1 METSVGTE
9 QETMR
14 RAGGSELRQ
23 RVQDVIRDLTL
34 ELHPRW
40 DKTLSVRDGSDLD
53 LDLGFDSLARAELLL
68 RLNRAFEID
77 LPDALIVEAAT
88 AGEIC
93 DAVAG
98 AVPAGRATP
107 QTRAVQQI
115 ALPQSAEPLGTAT
128 LLEALAVH
136 VRDHPDRPHIYLW
149 REEQEED
156 CLTYGQLDQAARVAA
171 FGLVQK
177 GVEPGE
183 RVAIMLPTSLA
194 FFQTFFGALMCGAVP
209 VPIYPPLRRAQ
220 VEDHLRR
227 QAAILRNAEAVRL
240 ITDDQTRAPGRLL
253 EGLVPS
259 LKGVHTVAE
268 LAASGA
274 PLSRPVPAAPGDTA
288 LIQYTSGSTGDP
300 KGVVLTHANLL
311 ANIRA
316 MGRVLEASSSDV
328 FASWLPLYHDM
339 GLIGAWL
346 GSLYYGAPAVI
357 MSPLAFIAK
366 PARWLWAIHD
376 HKATLSAAPNFAF
389 ELCLKR
395 IADADLEGLDLSCLR
410 RVVNG
415 AEPVS
420 PSTVARFTERF
431 QAYGFAPEALAPVYG
446 LAECSVGLAFPPSGR
461 KPIIDRVERRALGE
475 SGVARPADANDPN
488 AVEIVACG
496 QPLPGHQIRIVDTTG
511 HEAPERTQGRLEF
524 RGPSA
529 TKGYFQNPE
538 KTQSLFH
545 DSWLDTGDLAYV
557 AEGDVYL
564 TGRVKDIII
573 RAGRHIWPQEL
584 EDVVGALEAV
594 RRGCVAAIAATDK
607 ASGTERLV
615 VVAETRLTGA
625 AERAELTR
633 RILDATAEITEAPAD
648 EVVLAPPRAI
658 PKTSSGKIR
667 RGATRVLYETGA
679 LGRKDRAAW
688 RQVSRLAIS
697 SAAGRLKRSLRTV
710 GDYAYAGWWWSVLVL
725 IAIGLWPLVVGLPR
739 RVWRHAAVGAGI
751 RLLFRLTGC
760 PFAVERAGPVPARDV
775 ILVPNHTSYL
785 DGGLISA
792 AIEGPLAFVVAERF
806 GRQLVAGRFLRAL
819 GTVFVGGGEPG
830 LHEAEE
836 AALAALKR
844 GERLVIFPEGRLRR
858 MPGLLSFYTGPFVLA
873 GKAQVPIV
881 PLTMTGA
888 RSLLRD
894 GGQWF
899 PRRGCLGVR
908 IGPPVRTTGGDF
920 EAALRLSEAV
930 RTEML
935 AHCREP
941 DLGRER
947 IEFGRL
953 ENP

>member
-1 METSVGTE
+1 MATTVET
-9 QETMR
+9 QHAIR
-14 RAGGSELRQ
+14 RAGGPDIPR
-23 RVQDVIRDLTL
+23 RVQDLVRDLTL
-34 ELHPRW
+34 ELHPGW
-40 DKTLSVRDGSDLD
+40 DKTLRVGEGSDLD

-68 RLNRAFEID
+68 RLDRAFDID

-88 AGEIC
+88 VGELYE
-93 DAVAG
+93 AVAG
-98 AVPAGRATP
+98 AIPSGRVAP
-107 QTRAVQQI
+107 QTHAVRQI
-115 ALPQSAEPLGTAT
+115 TLPQSAEPVDAAT
-128 LLEALAVH
+128 LLEVLAAH
-136 VRDHPDRPHIYLW
+136 VRDHPDRPQVYLW
-149 REEQEED
+149 RSEQEED
-156 CLTYGQLDQAARVAA
+156 CLTYGQLDRAARVAA

-194 FFQTFFGALMCGAVP
+194 FFQAFFGVLMCGAVP

-227 QAAILRNAEAVRL
+227 QAGILRNAEAVRL
-240 ITDDQTRAPGRLL
+240 ITDEQTQRPGRLL

-259 LKGVHTVAE
+259 LKGVDTAAE
-268 LAASGA
+268 LAGSGV
-274 PLSRPVPAAPGDTA
+274 PLRTPVRVAAADTA

-316 MGRVLEASSSDV
+316 MGRVLEASSADV

-346 GSLYYGAPAVI
+346 GSLYYGAAAII
-357 MSPLAFIAK
+357 MSPLAFIAR
-366 PARWLWAIHD
+366 PARWLWAIHH

-395 IADADLEGLDLSCLR
+395 ITDAELEGLDLSSLR

-420 PSTVARFTERF
+420 PSTIGRFTERF
-431 QAYGFAPEALAPVYG
+431 RAHGFAPEALGPVYG
-446 LAECSVGLAFPPSGR
+446 LAECSVGLAFPPPGR
-461 KPIIDRVERRALGE
+461 KPIIDRVDRRALSV
-475 SGVARPADANDPN
+475 SGLAKPAASDDPN
-488 AVEIVACG
+488 AMEIVACG
-496 QPLPGHQIRIVDTTG
+496 QPLPGHQIRVVDATG

-529 TKGYFQNPE
+529 TKGYFRNPE
-538 KTQSLFH
+538 KTQALF
-545 DSWLDTGDLAYV
+545 DGDWLDTGDLAYI
-557 AEGDVYL
+557 AQGDVYL

-584 EDVVGALEAV
+584 EDLVGGLAGV

-615 VVAETRLTGA
+615 VVAETRLTDTA
-625 AERAELTR
+625 ARADLTQ
-633 RILDATAEITEAPAD
+633 RILDATAQVGETPAD

-667 RGATRVLYETGA
+667 RAATRALYETGA
-679 LGRKDRAAW
+679 LGRKERAAW
-688 RQVSRLAIS
+688 RQISRLAIAS
-697 SAAGRLKRSLRTV
+697 GAGRLARDFRTL
-710 GDYAYAGWWWSVLVL
+710 GDYAYAAWWWSVLVL
-725 IAIGLWPLVVGLPR
+725 IACGLWPLVVGLPR
-739 RVWRHAAVGAGI
+739 RAWRHAAVGAGI
-751 RLLFRLTGC
+751 RLLFRLTGTA
-760 PFAVERAGPVPARDV
+760 FSVDRAGSLPERDV

-792 AIEGPLAFVVAERF
+792 AMKGPLAFVVAERF
-806 GRQLVAGRFLRAL
+806 GRQFVAGRFLRAL

-830 LHEAEE
+830 LHEAEQ
-836 AALAALKR
+836 AALAALQR

-873 GKAQVPIV
+873 AKAQVPIV
-881 PLTMTGA
+881 PVTLTGA

-899 PRRGCLGVR
+899 PRRGRAGVR
-908 IGPPVRTTGGDF
+908 IGAAVQPTGGDF
-920 EAALRLSEAV
+920 AAALKLSEEV
-930 RTEML
+930 RADIL

>member
-1 METSVGTE
+1 VE
-9 QETMR
+9 QQSA
-14 RAGGSELRQ
+14 RADRAEVRG
-23 RVQDVIRDLTL
+23 RVQSVIRDLTL

-40 DKTLSVRDGSDLD
+40 EKTLTVRDASDLD

-68 RLNRAFEID
+68 RLNRAFKID
-77 LPDALIVEAAT
+77 LSDDLIVEAAT
-88 AGEIC
+88 AGEISE
-93 DAVAG
+93 AVAA
-98 AVPAGRATP
+98 AVPAGRAAP
-107 QTRAVQQI
+107 QTRVAQPI
-115 ALPQSAEPLGTAT
+115 SLPQSVEPTEAAN
-128 LLEALAVH
+128 LLDVLAAH
-136 VRDHPDRPHIYLW
+136 VRDHPDRPHVYLW
-149 REEQEED
+149 RNEQEED
-156 CLTYGQLDQAARVAA
+156 CLTYGELDQAARIAA

-177 GVEPGE
+177 GVEPGD

-194 FFQTFFGALMCGAVP
+194 FFQAFFGVLMCGAVP

-227 QAAILRNAEAVRL
+227 QAGILRNAEAVRL
-240 ITDDQTRAPGRLL
+240 VTDEQTRRPGRLL

-259 LKGVHTVAE
+259 LKGVHALSE
-268 LAASGA
+268 LASYGA
-274 PLSRPVPAAPGDTA
+274 PLSTPVRAATEDTA

-316 MGRVLEASSSDV
+316 MGRILEASSSDV

-346 GSLYYGAPAVI
+346 GSLYYGAAANI

-366 PARWLWAIHD
+366 PARWLWAIHH

-395 IADADLEGLDLSCLR
+395 IADADIGGLDLSSLR
-410 RVVNG
+410 TVVNG

-420 PSTVARFTERF
+420 PSTISRFTERF
-431 QAYGFAPEALAPVYG
+431 RQYGFAPEALAPVYG
-446 LAECSVGLAFPPSGR
+446 LAECSVGLAFPPQGR
-461 KPIIDRVERRALGE
+461 KPIIDRIERGALSE
-475 SGVARPADANDPN
+475 SAIAKPAVPGDAN
-488 AVEIVACG
+488 AMEIVACG
-496 QPLPGHQIRIVDTTG
+496 QPLPGHQIRIVDATG

-529 TKGYFQNPE
+529 TKGYFNNPE
-538 KTQSLFH
+538 RTRALFH
-545 DSWLDTGDLAYV
+545 DGWLDTGDLAYI

-584 EDVVGALEAV
+584 EDVVGGLEGV

-615 VVAETRLTGA
+615 VVAETRLTDASG
-625 AERAELTR
+625 RADLTH
-633 RILDATAEITEAPAD
+633 RILDATAAIVEAPAD
-648 EVVLAPPRAI
+648 EVVLARPRAI

-667 RGATRVLYETGA
+667 RAATRALYEAGA
-679 LGRKDRAAW
+679 LGRKERAAW
-688 RQVSRLAIS
+688 RQVSRLAIG
-697 SAAGRLKRSLRTV
+697 SAAGRLRRRLLAL
-710 GDYAYAGWWWSVLVL
+710 GDYVYAAWWWSVLVL
-725 IAIGLWPLVVGLPR
+725 IAICLWPLVVGLPR
-739 RVWRHAAVGAGI
+739 RAWRHAAVGAGI
-751 RLLFRLTGC
+751 RTLFRLTGC
-760 PFAVERAGPVPARDV
+760 PFTVERAGSVPACDV

-792 AIEGPLAFVVAERF
+792 SIKGPLAFVVAERF
-806 GRQLVAGRFLRAL
+806 GRQFVAGRFLRAL
-819 GTVFVGGGEPG
+819 GTIFVGGGEAG

-858 MPGLLSFYTGPFVLA
+858 MPGLLSFYAGPFVLA
-873 GKAQVPIV
+873 AKAQVPIV
-881 PLTMTGA
+881 PVTLTGA

-899 PRRGCLGVR
+899 PRRARVGVR
-908 IGPPVRTTGGDF
+908 IGAPIRPDGEDF
-920 EAALRLSEAV
+920 GAALRIGEAV
-930 RTEML
+930 RGEIL

-953 ENP
+953 ENT

>member
-1 METSVGTE
+1 MEPAVGTD
-9 QETMR
+9 QETIG
-14 RAGGSELRQ
+14 RAGERELHQ
-23 RVQDVIRDLTL
+23 RVRDVIRALTL
-34 ELHPRW
+34 ELHPAW
-40 DKTLSVRDGSDLD
+40 DKTLRVRDASDLD

-68 RLNRAFEID
+68 RLNRTFAID
-77 LPDALIVEAAT
+77 LPDELIVEAAT
-88 AGEIC
+88 VGELC
-93 DAVAG
+93 EAVAA
-98 AVPAGRATP
+98 AVPAGRVAP
-107 QTRAVQQI
+107 QARAPQQI
-115 ALPQSAEPLGTAT
+115 VLPQSAEPSRAAT
-128 LLEALAVH
+128 LLEALAAH
-136 VRDHPDRPHIYLW
+136 VRDNPDRPHVHLW
-149 REEQEED
+149 RSEQAED

-177 GVEPGE
+177 GLEPGE

-194 FFQTFFGALMCGAVP
+194 FFQAFFGALMCGAVP

-227 QAAILRNAEAVRL
+227 QAAILRNAGAVRL
-240 ITDDQTRAPGRLL
+240 ITDEQTRGPGRLL

-259 LKGVHTVAE
+259 LKGVDTAAE
-268 LAASGA
+268 LASSGA
-274 PLSRPVPAAPGDTA
+274 PLRTPVHAAETDVA

-316 MGRVLEASSSDV
+316 MGRVLEASSNDV

-366 PARWLWAIHD
+366 PARWLWAIHN

-395 IADADLEGLDLSCLR
+395 IADADIEGLDLSSLR

-420 PSTVARFTERF
+420 PSTIARFTERF
-431 QAYGFAPEALAPVYG
+431 RAYAFAPEALAPVYG
-446 LAECSVGLAFPPSGR
+446 LAECSVGLTFPPAGR
-461 KPIIDRVERRALGE
+461 KPIIDRVERRALSEAGI
-475 SGVARPADANDPN
+475 ARPAAPGDPN

-496 QPLPGHQIRIVDTTG
+496 QPLPSHQIRIVDATG
-511 HEAPERTQGRLEF
+511 HEAPDRTQGRLEF

-529 TKGYFQNPE
+529 TKGYFRNPD
-538 KTQSLFH
+538 KTKALIH
-545 DSWLDTGDLAYV
+545 GGWLDTGDLAYI

-584 EDVVGALEAV
+584 EDVVGGLEGV
-594 RRGCVAAIAATDK
+594 RKGCVAAIAATDR

-615 VVAETRLTGA
+615 VVVETRLTDGVK
-625 AERAELTR
+625 RADLIR
-633 RILDATAEITEAPAD
+633 RILDATSEITEAPAD
-648 EVVLAPPRAI
+648 EVVLAPPRSI

-667 RGATRVLYETGA
+667 RAATRALFEAGA
-679 LGRKDRAAW
+679 LGRKERAAW
-688 RQVSRLAIS
+688 RQIGGLAIS
-697 SAAGRLKRSLRTV
+697 SALGRLTRALRTF
-710 GDYAYAGWWWSVLVL
+710 GDYVYAAWWWSVLVL
-725 IAIGLWPLVVGLPR
+725 IAIGIWPLVVSLPR
-739 RVWRHAAVGAGI
+739 RAWRHAVVGAGI
-751 RLLFRLTGC
+751 RTLFRLTGTGFTVDRVGSA
-760 PFAVERAGPVPARDV
+760 PERDV

-792 AIEGPLAFVVAERF
+792 AIRGPLAFVVAERF
-806 GRQLVAGRFLRAL
+806 GRQFVAGRFLRAL

-830 LHEAEE
+830 LHAAEE
-836 AALAALKR
+836 AALAALER

-873 GKAQVPIV
+873 AKAQVAIV
-881 PLTMTGA
+881 PLTLTGA

-899 PRRGCLGVR
+899 PRRGRVAVR
-908 IGPPVRTTGGDF
+908 IGPPVRSPGGDF
-920 EAALRLSEAV
+920 EAALRLSDAV
-930 RTEML
+930 RAEIL
-935 AHCREP
+935 SHCREP